1 MLLSFSTSPAFS
13 FDPIKWQHLEPPV
26 LVPGSQSYLSSCPI
40 PLSRNLI
47 LSGTSQVALV
57 VKNLPVMQET
67 QETQLQ
73 SLGWEDPLEE
83 VMATH
88 FSILAWEIPWA
99 EKPGGLQSM
108 GLQRVGHD
116 WAANNSL
123 LFFSRTNINENVCMS
138 VSCSHF
144 EDDSWL
150 WLTLSDPGRS
160 SLFVCT
166 SWVCLGAGEVDSVLF
181 LSGFFGGVC
190 TEFSLQFL
198 GRNLPDPVV
207 YLIRVQVDL

>member
-1 MLLSFSTSPAFS
+1 MDCSPPGSSVHGDSPGRNTGVNLPCPPPGDLPNPGMEPRSPALQAGSLPAEPPGKPRFNAGYHISTDRAKRTVRATMLLSFSTSPAFS
-13 FDPIKWQHLEPPV
+13 FDPTKWQHLEPPD
-26 LVPGSQSYLSSCPI
+26 LVPGSHSCLSSCPI

-108 GLQRVGHD
+108 GPQRVGH
-116 WAANNSL
+116 A
-123 LFFSRTNINENVCMS
+123 
-138 VSCSHF
+138 
-144 EDDSWL
+144 
-150 WLTLSDPGRS
+150 
-160 SLFVCT
+160 
-166 SWVCLGAGEVDSVLF
+166 
-181 LSGFFGGVC
+181 
-190 TEFSLQFL
+190 
-198 GRNLPDPVV
+198 
-207 YLIRVQVDL
+207 

>member
-1 MLLSFSTSPAFS
+1 MPQLFFQGASFNFMAPQLVHYDFMNLWIKEWIWISLSSRWLYLCPLCSNFF
-13 FDPIKWQHLEPPV
+13 
-26 LVPGSQSYLSSCPI
+26 SYLFLKFCVIMCFPWW
-40 PLSRNLI
+40 LSDKESACQCRR
-47 LSGTSQVALV
+47 
-57 VKNLPVMQET
+57 PRFRE
-67 QETQLQ
+67 E
-73 SLGWEDPLEE
+73 PLEKE
-83 VMATH
+83 MTTH

-160 SLFVCT
+160 SLFVPPECVWGQEKWIQFY
-166 SWVCLGAGEVDSVLF
+166 S
-181 LSGFFGGVC
+181 
-190 TEFSLQFL
+190 FL
-198 GRNLPDPVV
+198 GFLVAFAQSLV
-207 YLIRVQVDL
+207 FSFLVGIYLIP